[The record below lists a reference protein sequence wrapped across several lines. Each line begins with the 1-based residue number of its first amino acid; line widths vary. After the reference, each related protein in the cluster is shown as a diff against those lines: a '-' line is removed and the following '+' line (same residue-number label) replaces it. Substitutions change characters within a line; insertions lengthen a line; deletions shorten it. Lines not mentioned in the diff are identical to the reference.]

1 MTTPNQQQAPQE
13 PVPPQ
18 GPHANAPQQA
28 LAPPAAQP
36 YGQPHAQQQ
45 WQGGAY
51 GQGQYQ
57 GQYQSQGQ
65 QGQGRLY
72 GYASPIPV
80 RQASLSDALASEWT
94 KIKSVRSTMWTL
106 GVLVALVL
114 GIGLLV
120 AVAVGSQGETPTPLP
135 SFGFF
140 GVLLG
145 SMCVI
150 TLGALTMTSE
160 YGTGMIRTT
169 LTACPSRGRVLAA
182 KGMVFFAVAFVI
194 TAVSTVLVALIQS
207 ALLSGTVTDDTTT
220 GGDWVRATIGVS
232 LYVATLG
239 LLAMGVGTLLR
250 HSAGAVTVMLGVV
263 LLPLVLGLFMVSQSL
278 HKVREFLFLYSIP
291 SQLSGFYGTSM
302 GDNGPTGWTPL
313 WIMLGLTAVVLAGAY
328 AAMSKRDV

>member
-18 GPHANAPQQA
+18 GPHAAHAPQQ
-28 LAPPAAQP
+28 PPAAPAQP
-36 YGQPHAQQQ
+36 YGQPPVPQGPPPQQQ
-45 WQGGAY
+45 WQGQYPGPY
-51 GQGQYQ
+51 ENQGQ
-57 GQYQSQGQ
+57 
-65 QGQGRLY
+65 LY

-80 RQASLSDALASEWT
+80 RQANLGDALVSEWT

-106 GVLVALVL
+106 GVMVALVI

-120 AVAVGSQGETPTPLP
+120 AVAVGAQGNEVHTPLP

-145 SMCVI
+145 SICVI

-182 KGMVFFAVAFVI
+182 KGLIFFAVAFVI
-194 TAVSTVLVALIQS
+194 TLVTTTLVALMHS
-207 ALLSGTVTDDTTT
+207 ALLSGTVTDAADT
-220 GGDWVRATIGVS
+220 GAWLRATVGVS

-239 LLAMGVGTLLR
+239 LLAMAVGTLLR

-263 LLPLVLGLFMVSQSL
+263 LLPLVLGLFMFSESL
-278 HKVREFLFLYSIP
+278 EKVREFLFLYSIP
-291 SQLSGFYGTSM
+291 SQLGGFYGTAV
-302 GDNGPTGWTPL
+302 GDEGPTGWTPL
-313 WIMLGLTAVVLAGAY
+313 WIMLGVTAVVMGGAY
-328 AAMSKRDV
+328 ASLTKRDV

>member
-1 MTTPNQQQAPQE
+1 MTTPNQQQAPQG

-18 GPHANAPQQA
+18 GPHANAPQQT
-28 LAPPAAQP
+28 P
-36 YGQPHAQQQ
+36 YGQQPTAHAGPPQQ

-57 GQYQSQGQ
+57 HQRGHGQ
-65 QGQGRLY
+65 LY

-80 RQASLSDALASEWT
+80 RQANLSDALASEWT

-106 GVLVALVL
+106 GVMVALVL

-120 AVAVGSQGETPTPLP
+120 AVAVSSQGETPTPLP

-194 TAVSTVLVALIQS
+194 TAVATVLVALIQS
-207 ALLSGTVTDDTTT
+207 ALLSSNAADGGAT

-239 LLAMGVGTLLR
+239 LLAMAVGTLLR

-263 LLPLVLGLFMVSQSL
+263 LLPLVLGLFMVSESL
-278 HKVREFLFLYSIP
+278 QKVREFLFLYSIP
-291 SQLSGFYGTSM
+291 SQLGGMYGAGM
-302 GDNGPTGWTPL
+302 GDDGPTGWTPL
-313 WIMLGLTAVVLAGAY
+313 WIMLGLTAVVMAGAY
-328 AAMSKRDV
+328 AALSKRDV